1 MKKILLFMLTLLSL
15 SFLNSCS
22 LNDEDA
28 TSKTVTYEAFF
39 EEIPGNSDL
48 YLIGEY
54 IDATGKTVKVD
65 AQLPFRVVL
74 NNVPMNVKTGFRGYI
89 FSIRASYLKGTM
101 RMAVENQPMNKT
113 VYSNKSEIDIYT
125 NASLGF
131 DGDELKRETS
141 FSFKE

>member
-1 MKKILLFMLTLLSL
+1 MKKILLFMMTLLSL

-22 LNDEDA
+22 LSDEDA
-28 TSKTVTYEAFF
+28 TSKTVTYEASF

-48 YLIGEY
+48 YLLGEY

-65 AQLPFRVVL
+65 AKLPFKIVL
-74 NNVPMNVKTGFRGYI
+74 RDVPMHVKTGFRGYI
-89 FSIRASYLKGTM
+89 FSIKASYLKGTM
-101 RMAVENQPMNKT
+101 QMTVNNQPMNKT

-131 DGDELKRETS
+131 DGDELKQETS